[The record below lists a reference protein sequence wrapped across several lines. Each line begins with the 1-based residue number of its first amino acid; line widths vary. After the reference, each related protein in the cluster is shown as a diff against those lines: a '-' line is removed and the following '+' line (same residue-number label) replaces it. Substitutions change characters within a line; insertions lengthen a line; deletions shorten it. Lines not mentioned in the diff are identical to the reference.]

1 MPPMNRYQSSRPN
14 SIHSRGIRRL
24 NAIGC
29 WSLLLTVITTTSVAT
44 SALAENWLQWRG
56 ADRANRSGETG
67 LFQTWGD
74 DGPPLEWMA
83 EGLGG
88 GYASVSVIGRGVF
101 TTGNVDGKQSVVAIN
116 SDTGKVVWKQP
127 ITGNEPD
134 HGYGG
139 SRCTPTIDGDRL
151 YAVSSDG
158 RVVCLNIRD
167 GSPKWSRDFKDWNGK
182 MMSGWGF
189 SESPLVDGDAVICT
203 PGGDRGVVV
212 ALNKMTGEE
221 LWAAVLNG
229 TAVDQGGPDLK
240 QGAGYASPV
249 ISNGGGVKQYIQLV
263 GRGLIGIRATDG
275 EVLWRYA
282 RVGNTTANIPTAIVD
297 GDYVF
302 TSTGYNTG
310 SALLKLTSTQG
321 GVSAEEVY
329 WLEGRE
335 LQNKHGGM
343 TLVDGYIYC
352 GHGNG
357 DGKPI
362 CIEMKTGEAA
372 WGPVRAEGSGETS
385 LIYADGHILYRR
397 QDGTLILT
405 EATPKEF
412 KVVSVFKP
420 AFQERESWAHPVIAN
435 GKLYLREQDKLMCY
449 QLK

>member
-1 MPPMNRYQSSRPN
+1 MTFT
-14 SIHSRGIRRL
+14 RGPQTLLPLRNPLRWS
-24 NAIGC
+24 AVVFC
-29 WSLLLTVITTTSVAT
+29 SLLISVPTVEA
-44 SALAENWLQWRG
+44 SAEDWLQWRG
-56 ADRANRSGETG
+56 QDRANRSTETG
-67 LFQTWGD
+67 LFESWGA
-74 DGPPLEWMA
+74 DGPELEWMA
-83 EGLGG
+83 EGVGG
-88 GYASVSVIGRGVF
+88 GYASVSVMGRGIF
-101 TTGNVDGKQSVVAIN
+101 TTGNTGGKQSVVAI
-116 SDTGKVVWKQP
+116 DGATGKVVWTQP
-127 ITGNEPD
+127 ITGKEPK

-158 RVVCLNIRD
+158 RIVCLRVRD
-167 GSPKWSRDFKDWNGK
+167 GSELWSRDFQDWDGK

-189 SESPLVDGDAVICT
+189 SESPLVDGANVICT
-203 PGGDRGVVV
+203 PGGQRGVVV
-212 ALNKMTGEE
+212 ALNKMTGKQV
-221 LWAAVLNG
+221 WAAVLNN
-229 TAVDQGGPDLK
+229 TPADQGGPDLK

-263 GRGLIGIRATDG
+263 GRGLIGIRASNG

-310 SALLKLTSTQG
+310 SALLKLSSKG
-321 GVSAEEVY
+321 RRVGAEEIY

-343 TLVDGYIYC
+343 TLVDGHVYC

-362 CIEMKTGEAA
+362 CIEMLTGKPA
-372 WGPVRAEGSGETS
+372 WGPVRAKGKGETS

-405 EATPKEF
+405 EATPDEF
-412 KVVSVFKP
+412 KVISVFEP
-420 AFQERESWAHPVIAN
+420 AFQEKESWAHPVIAN
-435 GKLYLREQDKLMCY
+435 GRLYLREQDKLMCY
-449 QLK
+449 RLK